1 MKHEHL
7 IEFLLKKVGEILCD
21 ARGRHRKIS
30 DELAVKTIRALFSPP
45 RAQTAFEQGNDT
57 VQAFVIRGMNRALLN
72 KRASKQRVYFFD
84 LASPIRERLVTGHA
98 EEGNNCGPAFFQKV
112 HPLITQPLH
121 KRIAPESFRGYPLIT
136 STVV

>member
-1 MKHEHL
+1 MRHGQAALSGSNPKAPGSAGGYL
-7 IEFLLKKVGEILCD
+7 LEFLLTKVGEILCD

-72 KRASKQRVYFFD
+72 NSKSPRVLVDELLDIMLDYK
-84 LASPIRERLVTGHA
+84 LLVTAHRT
-98 EEGNNCGPAFFQKV
+98 GNG
-112 HPLITQPLH
+112 ITLW
-121 KRIAPESFRGYPLIT
+121 AGW
-136 STVV
+136 